1 MKNTTSA
8 EHGTLRKFRP
18 ALGKAKPKGYHEM
31 NDEPQDTCANCFYHE
46 WLETSFGGLLF
57 CHYYGEEVEESDN
70 CKHHAPEE
78 PA

>member
-1 MKNTTSA
+1 
-8 EHGTLRKFRP
+8 
-18 ALGKAKPKGYHEM
+18 M

-78 PA
+78 QE